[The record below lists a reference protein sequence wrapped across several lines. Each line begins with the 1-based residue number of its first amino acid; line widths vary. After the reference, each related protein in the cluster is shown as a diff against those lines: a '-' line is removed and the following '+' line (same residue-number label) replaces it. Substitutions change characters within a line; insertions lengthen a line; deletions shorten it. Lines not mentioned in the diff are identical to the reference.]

1 MSQLASLARVV
12 PVNLLAPSELS
23 EFSAYLR
30 KLISALAS
38 KSNVTKNTREK
49 LENASELLISLK
61 SLIDRD
67 DAVNVVTSAQDTLNK
82 AIDLLP
88 AETKK
93 EVKSSNAYKK
103 LNKLLEQWESVSKPI
118 GQQTDWSPDKIAFTK
133 NHESSHQDAQISLNV
148 GAEAMFSLTLV
159 SKADA
164 QKKLGLKI
172 SENHCLVNQDV
183 KAGYSLNGEVS
194 SSINYLTIGAGLTK
208 EGSVEFDTY
217 YQEKNNTPTYK
228 ALWSMYQSPLIPWD
242 LGSLETLLVKD
253 SIDNSF
259 PGYIACS
266 TKMQSSLS
274 LFGKLGIGRS
284 LATKTDVSGNIVD
297 FNATASFSVK
307 HQHTLKGEMSVFAT
321 RNKDNKIELDITQ
334 LESTENATTYDF
346 SLSTKISGL
355 DKVAGDYVQLILGKG
370 NELVNFLEENS
381 SPGADF
387 IEEVISNV
395 GNDEWYQPLV
405 ALLLGQDSLDSA
417 VKSLINDE
425 LKQVINLEDITSQA
439 KAEDIAFRVTNKLGS
454 IFGVSESSMLNDVFK
469 QFRED
474 IETQIAVG
482 IQSLQGKLTERSEE
496 FFNLVE
502 NGTKDVLQPVAAL
515 GESVAEAL
523 ENVDENTEKRFNIVI
538 KEYKKFKQKIEKA
551 LEKSAS
557 IKAGLAL
564 ESQRSD
570 SEKFSHKLRIIIND
584 ATSESVKRF
593 YTSLML
599 GDDQKSSRLMAA
611 LESEKKITIKP
622 LSAQLKSALE
632 MKNTLGVSLLDI
644 EVTKVRNVNT
654 ELDISVDASGHLFV
668 KSTYNARVTASGLSE
683 FREASLNLT
692 YGIAQATQNPE
703 FEGTFGFEYRNED
716 SDLHTVRELTDFF
729 NSLDIRS
736 HKHFSDLPNAAAP
749 VELVSKSNIKKALDT
764 YSTIINEQSP
774 TKYTHSKLSM
784 SMRSGND
791 VYMALLGINKENLF
805 NSAMNYLL
813 YLSNNRNR
821 VRDYLLDV
829 VTLYRKVD
837 GGYKDYNQLFDHLF
851 GDADSRSIRNGKI
864 ESDLRQLD
872 EWDHT
877 LSRWPNS
884 IRGRED
890 IWFTLDNYLTDFG
903 NTARALRQVPV
914 TLRDIQKAVLK
925 FESPSSTKDAVTALN
940 DELKRLSN
948 QVVRDLDNWLD
959 VQGILQNTFDD
970 LLSSLGWGAAGI
982 NIRLLMFMLLLA
994 EAMNLKKS
1002 PFIITITLTNKQD
1015 DRRVIYVQ

>member
-12 PVNLLAPSELS
+12 PENLLAPSELS

-30 KLISALAS
+30 KLITALAS
-38 KSNVTKNTREK
+38 KSNVTKNTKEK

-61 SLIDRD
+61 SLINRD
-67 DAVNVVTSAQDTLNK
+67 DAVNVVTSVQDTLKK

-93 EVKSSNAYKK
+93 EVKNSNAYKK
-103 LNKLLEQWESVSKPI
+103 LNTLLEQWESVSKPI
-118 GQQTDWSPDKIAFTK
+118 GQQTGWSPDKIAFTK

-148 GAEAMFSLTLV
+148 GAEAMFSLALV

-194 SSINYLTIGAGLTK
+194 SAISYLTIGAGLAK

-217 YQEKNNTPTYK
+217 YQEKSDTPTYK

-242 LGSLETLLVKD
+242 LGSLETLLV
-253 SIDNSF
+253 SHSVNNSF

-284 LATKTDVSGNIVD
+284 LATKTDISGNIVD
-297 FNATASFSVK
+297 INATGSFSVK

-321 RNKDNKIELDITQ
+321 RNENNNIELVISQ
-334 LESTENATTYDF
+334 LESKENSTTYDF
-346 SLSTKISGL
+346 SLSTKISGM
-355 DKVAGDYVQLILGKG
+355 DKVAGEYVQLILGKG
-370 NELVNFLEENS
+370 NKLVNFLEENS

-387 IEEVISNV
+387 IENVIGKV
-395 GNDEWYQPLV
+395 DDKWYRPLV
-405 ALLLGQDSLDSA
+405 DLLLGQDSLDSA
-417 VKSLINDE
+417 VKRQINDE
-425 LKQVINLEDITSQA
+425 LKQVLNLEDITSQA
-439 KAEDIAFRVTNKLGS
+439 KAEDIAFRVTNKLVS
-454 IFGVSESSMLNDVFK
+454 TFGVSETSVFNDTFR
-469 QFRED
+469 QLRED
-474 IETQIAVG
+474 IETQIADG
-482 IQSLQGKLTERSEE
+482 IQSLQDKLSDRSQK
-496 FFNLVE
+496 FFELVE
-502 NGTKDVLQPVAAL
+502 NETKEVLQPVAAL
-515 GESVAEAL
+515 GESVAEAV
-523 ENVDENTEKRFNIVI
+523 ENVDGNIEKRFNIVI
-538 KEYKKFKQKIEKA
+538 NEYKKFKQKIEKA
-551 LEKSAS
+551 LEKSAN

-564 ESQRSD
+564 ESQRSV

-611 LESEKKITIKP
+611 LESENKITVVP
-622 LSAQLKSALE
+622 VSTQLKSALE

-644 EVTKVRNVNT
+644 EVSKVRNVNT

-692 YGIAQATQNPE
+692 YGIAQATLNPE
-703 FEGTFGFEYRNED
+703 FEGTFGFEYKNED
-716 SDLHTVRELTDFF
+716 SDLHTVDELTDFF

-736 HKHFSDLPNAAAP
+736 HKHFSDLPHTTAP
-749 VELVSKSNIKKALDT
+749 VELVSKSNIEKALDT
-764 YSTIINEQSP
+764 YSAIINEQSP

-784 SMRSGND
+784 SMRSGKD
-791 VYMALLGINKENLF
+791 VYKALLGINKENLF
-805 NSAMNYLL
+805 NSAMSYLL
-813 YLSNNRNR
+813 YLSNNRNS
-821 VRDYLLDV
+821 VRQYLLEV
-829 VTLYRKVD
+829 VSLYQKVD
-837 GGYKDYNQLFDHLF
+837 GGYKDYNQLFDNLF
-851 GDADSRSIRNGKI
+851 GDAGSRSIRNGKI

-903 NTARALRQVPV
+903 NTARALRQLPA
-914 TLRDIQKAVLK
+914 TLRDVQEAVLT

-940 DELKRLSN
+940 DKLKRLSK
-948 QVVRDLDNWLD
+948 QVVSDLDNWLD